1 MHNIET
7 LMKQSPSMKSWF
19 IKMSLPLVLLSM
31 MLLAP
36 QVNASNVTA
45 NSPSAQKETVN
56 RINAIQRDLT
66 SIRQQTLQE
75 NPELAE
81 QAKQLEG
88 EFKKKADEIGY
99 EPEEFIAKAQEIQE
113 QVKDASLSEEERS
126 ELITEFAAAKQKMA
140 EQRQAII
147 ADKELMAMQDQLQK
161 DMLIAMK
168 AQDPKTEQLVEE
180 LSSLVKAIQ

>member
-75 NPELAE
+75 NPQLAE

-88 EFKKKADEIGY
+88 EFQKKK
-99 EPEEFIAKAQEIQE
+99 PMKLVMNQ
-113 QVKDASLSEEERS
+113 KSSSPRHKRS
-126 ELITEFAAAKQKMA
+126 KNK
-140 EQRQAII
+140 
-147 ADKELMAMQDQLQK
+147 
-161 DMLIAMK
+161 
-168 AQDPKTEQLVEE
+168 
-180 LSSLVKAIQ
+180 